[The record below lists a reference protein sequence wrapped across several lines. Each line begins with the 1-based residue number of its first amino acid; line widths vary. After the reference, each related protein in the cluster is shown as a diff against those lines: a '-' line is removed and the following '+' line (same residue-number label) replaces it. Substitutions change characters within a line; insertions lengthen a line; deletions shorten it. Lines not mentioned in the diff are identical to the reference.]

1 MSFSDLLN
9 KPLPSAKADDE
20 ELTTF
25 ESVDSDAETSGDIG
39 DGEDGVEDGTEIQKG
54 DTTDEACDKEENVD
68 TEKCD
73 GTKCEDGDDF
83 DDDDIEDDLEDPEG
97 DVASIIDDELD
108 DDEDEDELDVDDLSS
123 EELDALDDELTDDFV
138 DDLAGEEDEVTLSP
152 DEEIEADDMMSTAAT
167 TIVVNDELNATE
179 KAEFLESAEQL
190 QIAVN
195 EGLLLESD
203 IDDLMYDL
211 GMVTEGKNYNKK
223 MLIRLDKKSKM
234 KQLYSLAVNVSACAH
249 HDPDYLKLKKV
260 LRMRKQLRARLRKK
274 YHAEAMKRMKVY
286 YKRLTSSK
294 SSVLSKIGKKISK

>member
-1 MSFSDLLN
+1 MSFFDLLN
-9 KPLPSAKADDE
+9 KPLPSAETDE
-20 ELTTF
+20 EETTTL
-25 ESVDSDAETSGDIG
+25 ESADPEEMEGDIG
-39 DGEDGVEDGTEIQKG
+39 DGEEGIEDNTEINQG
-54 DTTDEACDKEENVD
+54 DTTDEACGDD
-68 TEKCD
+68 TE
-73 GTKCEDGDDF
+73 CEYGDDF
-83 DDDDIEDDLEDPEG
+83 EDDLEDPEG
-97 DVASIIDDELD
+97 DVASVIDDELE
-108 DDEDEDELDVDDLSS
+108 DDEDDDELDVDDLSS
-123 EELDALDDELTDDFV
+123 EELDELDDELTDDYV
-138 DDLAGEEDEVTLSP
+138 DDLVGDQDEITLSP
-152 DEEIEADDMMSTAAT
+152 EEEMEADDMMSTAAT

-203 IDDLMYDL
+203 INDMMYDL
-211 GMVTEGKNYNKK
+211 GMVTEGHKYNKK

-294 SSVLSKIGKKISK
+294 SSVLSKIGKKLSK